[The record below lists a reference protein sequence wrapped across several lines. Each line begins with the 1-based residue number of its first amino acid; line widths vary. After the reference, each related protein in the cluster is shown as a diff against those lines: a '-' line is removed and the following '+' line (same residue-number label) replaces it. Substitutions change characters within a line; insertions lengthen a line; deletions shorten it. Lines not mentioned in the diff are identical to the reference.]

1 MEWRPGMGRG
11 LSGGAG
17 DGEGENGPKQGSTAL
32 AGKSHKEIC
41 SRGRFLRSNSPH
53 QRLAV
58 ENNQIKFHL
67 LVVESQN
74 NNRNI
79 TFPIL

>member
-1 MEWRPGMGRG
+1 MGRG

-41 SRGRFLRSNSPH
+41 SRGQFLRPNSQY
-53 QRLAV
+53 QRLAIK
-58 ENNQIKFHL
+58 NYQIKFHL

-79 TFPIL
+79 TFPLL